1 MIELTGSISDM
12 SLDFKTGKPRLTF
25 LINERRDAEVLYDD
39 WHAVEKLS
47 IKIDKYRKSRSLN
60 ANSYFWH
67 LCSELADKLSGE
79 GVKCTKEDIYR
90 KIIKESGVYKDWE
103 NVSPTDAKTLR
114 TAWEMLGTGWITEQ
128 VDYMPDGE
136 NIIVRTYY
144 GSSQYN
150 TKQMSRLIDNIVQ
163 ECEAQGIPT
172 KTPNEI
178 ANLLSLWGE
187 EYEKHNPRG

>member
-1 MIELTGSISDM
+1 MFELSGQILNLLT
-12 SLDFKTGKPRLTF
+12 DFRTGKATLT
-25 LINERRDAEVLYDD
+25 LAINEKAAAMNLYDELHD
-39 WHAVEKLS
+39 AEKLS
-47 IKIDKYRKSRSLN
+47 IKIDKYREKRSLN
-60 ANSYFWH
+60 ANSYFWL
-67 LCSELADKLSGE
+67 LCNELAGALSDE
-79 GVKCTKEDIYR
+79 KVKYTKEDIYR

-103 NVSPTDAKTLR
+103 GVSLTDAKTLR

-136 NIIVRTYY
+136 NVIVRTYY

-163 ECEAQGIPT
+163 ECEEQGIPT

-178 ANLLSLWGE
+178 ANLLSLWE
-187 EYEKHNPRG
+187 AERGRDK

>member
-1 MIELTGSISDM
+1 MPFELSGTIKDL
-12 SLDFKTGKPRLTF
+12 SLDFRTSNAILT
-25 LINERRDAEVLYDD
+25 LSINERHDATVLFDELHD
-39 WHAVEKLS
+39 AEKLS
-47 IKIDKYRKSRSLN
+47 IKIDKYREKRSLN
-60 ANSYFWH
+60 ANSYFWL
-67 LCSELADKLSGE
+67 LCNELAGALSDE
-79 GVKCTKEDIYR
+79 KVKYTKEDIYR

-103 NVSPTDAKTLR
+103 GVSPTDAKTLR

-136 NIIVRTYY
+136 NVIVRTYY

-163 ECEAQGIPT
+163 DCQAAGINT
-172 KTPNEI
+172 KTPDEI

-187 EYEKHNPRG
+187 EKCKNKS